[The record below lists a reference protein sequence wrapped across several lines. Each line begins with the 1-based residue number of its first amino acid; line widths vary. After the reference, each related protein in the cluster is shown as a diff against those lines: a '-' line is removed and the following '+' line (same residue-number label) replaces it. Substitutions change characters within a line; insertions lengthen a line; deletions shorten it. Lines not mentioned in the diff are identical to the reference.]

1 MISKKYYI
9 EIAKVLSK
17 HKPYNI
23 KLIKDFVNLFYA
35 DNNKFNKSLF
45 IKAIYNLN
53 NKKIWL
59 EYYWL

>member
-9 EIAKVLSK
+9 EIAKILAK
-17 HKPYNI
+17 NKPYNI
-23 KLIKDFVNLFYA
+23 KLINDFINLFYT

-45 IKAIYNLN
+45 IKAVYNLG

-59 EYYWL
+59 EYY

>member
-1 MISKKYYI
+1 MISKKYYVK
-9 EIAKVLSK
+9 IAKILSK

-23 KLIKDFVNLFYA
+23 KLINDFVSLFYA

>member
-9 EIAKVLSK
+9 KIAKVLSK

-23 KLIKDFVNLFYA
+23 KLINDFVNLFYS

-45 IKAIYNLN
+45 IKAIYNLD

-59 EYYWL
+59 EYY

>member
-1 MISKKYYI
+1 MINKKYYI
-9 EIAKVLSK
+9 EIAEVLSK

-23 KLIKDFVNLFYA
+23 KLINDFISLFYA

-53 NKKIWL
+53 NKKI
-59 EYYWL
+59 